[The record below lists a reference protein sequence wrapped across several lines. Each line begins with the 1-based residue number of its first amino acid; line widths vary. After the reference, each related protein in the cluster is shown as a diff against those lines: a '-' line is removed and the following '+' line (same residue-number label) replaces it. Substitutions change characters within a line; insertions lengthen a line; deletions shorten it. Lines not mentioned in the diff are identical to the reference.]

1 MITTVDK
8 PVIDGHKQSMFSK
21 LFGSRRQEERVYCV
35 PADTRLYAIG
45 DIHGRADLLRRLQD
59 LISADIQA
67 KRPKRAVTVYVGDY
81 IDRGDDSREVIDLLL
96 AGPVRGAE
104 AVHLLGNHEAF
115 MLQFLEDPSVGE
127 SWLKN
132 GGDSTVY
139 SYGVGA
145 PHVSDRARRHQIM
158 RDDLWAKLPKAHLD
172 FFRSLKRYH
181 VEGDYAFVHAGIRP
195 GVPLDE
201 QVDED
206 ILWIR
211 GEFLGDRSDHG
222 KCIVHGHTITDDIDV
237 RQNRI
242 GIDTGAYYSGTLS
255 CLVLD
260 GESRAV
266 LQT

>member
-1 MITTVDK
+1 
-8 PVIDGHKQSMFSK
+8 MFSK
-21 LFGSRRQEERVYCV
+21 IFGSRRQEERVFAA
-35 PADTRLYAIG
+35 PEDTRVYAVG
-45 DIHGRADLLRRLQD
+45 DIHGRVDLLKRLHSQ
-59 LISADIQA
+59 IAADIRA
-67 KRPKRAVTVYVGDY
+67 KNPARAVIVYVGDY
-81 IDRGDDSREVIDLLL
+81 IDRGDSSRDVIELLL
-96 AGPVRGAE
+96 TAPVDGAE

-115 MLQFLEDPSVGE
+115 LLTFLDDPGVGE
-127 SWLKN
+127 PWLKN

-145 PHVSDRARRHQIM
+145 PHVSDRSQRHRMM
-158 RDDLWAKLPKAHLD
+158 RDDLRAKLPESHLA
-172 FFRSLKRYH
+172 FLRSLKQYH

-195 GVPLDE
+195 GVALED
-201 QVDED
+201 QVDD
-206 ILWIR
+206 DVLWIR
-211 GEFLGDRSDHG
+211 GGFLDDKSDHG

-237 RQNRI
+237 RPNRI

>member
-1 MITTVDK
+1 
-8 PVIDGHKQSMFSK
+8 MFSK
-21 LFGSRRQEERVYCV
+21 FFGSRRQEERVYSA
-35 PADTRLYAIG
+35 PAGSRVYAVG
-45 DIHGRADLLRRLQD
+45 DIHGRVDLLHRMHD
-59 LISADIQA
+59 LISADIRA
-67 KRPKRAVTVYVGDY
+67 TRPARAIVIYVGDY
-81 IDRGDDSREVIDLLL
+81 IDRGDSSREVIELLL
-96 AGPVRGAE
+96 AGPLEGTE

-115 MLQFLEDPSVGE
+115 MLTFLDDPSVGE
-127 SWLKN
+127 PWLKN

-145 PHVSDRARRHQIM
+145 PHVSDRSQRHQMM
-158 RDDLWAKLPKAHLD
+158 RDDLRQKLPQAHLE
-172 FFRSLKRYH
+172 FLRALKQYH

-195 GVPLDE
+195 GVALDE
-201 QVDED
+201 QVDGD
-206 ILWIR
+206 VLWIR
-211 GEFLGDRSDHG
+211 GEFLEDKSDHG

-237 RQNRI
+237 RPNRI

>member
-1 MITTVDK
+1 
-8 PVIDGHKQSMFSK
+8 MFSK
-21 LFGSRRQEERVYCV
+21 LFGSRRQVERVYSV
-35 PADTRLYAIG
+35 PVDTRVYAVG
-45 DIHGRADLLRRLQD
+45 DIHGRVDLLRQLQGQ
-59 LISADIQA
+59 ISADIRA
-67 KRPKRAVTVYVGDY
+67 RRPSRAVIVYVGDY
-81 IDRGDDSREVIDLLL
+81 IDRGDSSRDVIELLL
-96 AGPVRGAE
+96 AEPVEGAE

-127 SWLKN
+127 AWLKN

-145 PHVSDRARRHQIM
+145 PHLSDRAQRHQIM
-158 RDDLWAKLPKAHLD
+158 CDDLRSKLPATHLE
-172 FFRSLKRYH
+172 FLRSLKQSH

-201 QVDED
+201 QVDD
-206 ILWIR
+206 DVLWIR
-211 GEFLGDRSDHG
+211 SGFLEDKSDHG
-222 KCIVHGHTITDDIDV
+222 KCIVHGHTIIDDIDV
-237 RQNRI
+237 RPNRI
-242 GIDTGAYYSGTLS
+242 GIDTGAYYSGPLS

>member
-1 MITTVDK
+1 
-8 PVIDGHKQSMFSK
+8 MFSK
-21 LFGSRRQEERVYCV
+21 LFGSRRQEERVYSA
-35 PADTRLYAIG
+35 PADTRVYAVG
-45 DIHGRADLLRRLQD
+45 DIHGRIDLLHRLHDQ
-59 LISADIQA
+59 ISADIRA
-67 KRPKRAVTVYVGDY
+67 KRPARAVVVYVGDY
-81 IDRGDDSREVIDLLL
+81 IDRGDSSRDVIELLL
-96 AGPVRGAE
+96 AGPVAGTE

-115 MLQFLEDPSVGE
+115 MLTFLDDPSVGE
-127 SWLKN
+127 PWLKN

-145 PHVSDRARRHQIM
+145 PHVSDRAQRHQMM
-158 RDDLWAKLPKAHLD
+158 RDDLRQKLPQAHLE
-172 FFRSLKRYH
+172 FLRSLKRYH

-195 GVPLDE
+195 GVALDE
-201 QVDED
+201 QVDD
-206 ILWIR
+206 DLLWIR
-211 GEFLGDRSDHG
+211 GEFLEDKSDHG

-237 RQNRI
+237 RPNRI

>member
-1 MITTVDK
+1 MTDEQLYIRNPAVAATE
-8 PVIDGHKQSMFSK
+8 IDAETFLVEPETG
-21 LFGSRRQEERVYCV
+21 
-35 PADTRLYAIG
+35 
-45 DIHGRADLLRRLQD
+45 
-59 LISADIQA
+59 
-67 KRPKRAVTVYVGDY
+67 
-81 IDRGDDSREVIDLLL
+81 EV
-96 AGPVRGAE
+96 
-104 AVHLLGNHEAF
+104 F
-115 MLQFLEDPSVGE
+115 
-127 SWLKN
+127 
-132 GGDSTVY
+132 Y
-139 SYGVGA
+139 
-145 PHVSDRARRHQIM
+145 
-158 RDDLWAKLPKAHLD
+158 
-172 FFRSLKRYH
+172 
-181 VEGDYAFVHAGIRP
+181 
-195 GVPLDE
+195 LDE